1 MLELRNKTPL
11 PAAIV
16 PWLDHDGTDSAGVIV
31 KSTFTIGRGRSVA
44 LAEEQAPLLRG
55 DQFRGDPAETSL
67 AYASDV
73 SPPKLG
79 TDLVLLGHAYA
90 PRARAT
96 SGDVTFQV
104 GRYRKVARVSG
115 DRRFTRG
122 GGRWLIA
129 GPVAFESIPLTWER
143 AFGGRDCSHPSP
155 DRQAVEWRNPVGAG
169 FVASRNSSLIEGL
182 ALPNIEDPRTPIT
195 TPESVAAPCGFGFTA
210 SHWLP
215 RRSYAGTYDDA
226 WKRTRCP
233 YLPRDFDPRFYNAA
247 PEDQIATPHLSGGE
261 PVEVQGASAD
271 GPLAFTLPQL
281 RFRVEAVVQG
291 RSTEHA
297 MALDT
302 LVVEPDQRRVLL
314 TWKASV
320 PCARRFLSLERV
332 TISVEGLA

>member
-44 LAEEQAPLLRG
+44 LADEQAPLLRA

-67 AYASDV
+67 GYASDV

-143 AFGGRDCSHPSP
+143 AFGGRDLSHPSP

-215 RRSYAGTYDDA
+215 RRGYAGTYDDA

-271 GPLAFTLPQL
+271 GPVAFALPEL

-291 RSTEHA
+291 RSTEHT

-320 PCARRFLSLERV
+320 PCARRFLSIERV
-332 TISVEGLA
+332 TISIEGLA